1 MFSNYV
7 SVIVGDLEIHLQ
19 LKSSFLI
26 RLEISLYGFLAVV
39 LLFLRETL
47 FSGVGP
53 GCHGL
58 SVGTFC
64 PSPYCSDLTPTQ
76 QQAFLHLP
84 SGCSPNPLVPNSPV
98 RWQAPL
104 PHGWHSLPKSP
115 APLFP
120 GSIPTGDIL
129 LLMSLW
135 APGLQ
140 GSILAGLWSASGSAS
155 LLLPPLGSSFS
166 AQNSPHL
173 LCFWHSGFSLLLSRS
188 LLSLP
193 HSLRLHP
200 LATDS

>member
-26 RLEISLYGFLAVV
+26 QLEISLYGFLAVV
-39 LLFLRETL
+39 LLFLGETL

-53 GCHGL
+53 YWCNHSSPGCHGL
-58 SVGTFC
+58 PVGTSC

-84 SGCSPNPLVPNSPV
+84 SACSPNPLVPNSPV
-98 RWQAPL
+98 WCQAPL

-120 GSIPTGDIL
+120 GSMPTGDIL
-129 LLMSLW
+129 LLVSLW

-140 GSILAGLWSASGSAS
+140 GSILAGLWSASGPAS

-166 AQNSPHL
+166 PQNSPHL
-173 LCFWHSGFSLLLSRS
+173 PWFWHSGFSLLLSPS
-188 LLSLP
+188 LLSL
-193 HSLRLHP
+193 
-200 LATDS
+200 